1 MSLIESCLTF
11 LNAGNPLGARR
22 LIEELPDFQ
31 GRGPAISELYAVIL
45 AECKEFDLAYSE
57 FSLLTQKSD
66 ATPQAIYNFGKL
78 LVDYVRQSDVSAGG
92 SKTPADYQTKRI
104 DTLVLAKTL
113 FRRAIEKDPGYKEA
127 WTNLAGVLFELR
139 QYVDALELYK
149 KQLKNS
155 PGDNKLLYMTA
166 LCYAEQK
173 DHQRAINILER
184 VLLCRNDDAAAWHAK
199 AVSELSVGFHESA
212 YKSLERALLLSP
224 DNNTYRIT
232 QATLLQGVGRI
243 TEAKSIL
250 ESIVGVDPGNARAHW
265 NLSLCLLT
273 LGDYQRGWREYE
285 WRWRLPAF
293 SHVRRFIHS
302 KQWDGERLLPGDS
315 LFIFSEQGLGDNL
328 QFVRFALKLSET
340 LDCVTLQVPDTLLR
354 LYSAH
359 EWPLVLVAD
368 SDPVPRHSHSVALMG
383 IPLRLGVVLDE
394 IPYPQG
400 YLTIKPLSA
409 QPPPTTTRPMR
420 IGIVWQGGRGDKL
433 QLNRSLELSLLLKFL
448 PADCVYVTLQKE
460 ISPEDLDI
468 LARCANTEIRCNE
481 IADFYDTAL
490 ICCDL
495 DLVISIDTS
504 IPHLAAALGIE
515 TWVLL
520 TQYTDFR
527 WLQNTN
533 LSPWY
538 SAVRLYRQQSDE
550 DWVAPLTKINS
561 DLRDRMNKQKQASYT
576 KI

>member
-1 MSLIESCLTF
+1 MSLIQSCLTF
-11 LNAGNPLGARR
+11 LNAGNPLRARR

-31 GRGPAISELYAVIL
+31 VRSPAISELYAVIL

-92 SKTPADYQTKRI
+92 SETPADYQTKRI
-104 DTLVLAKTL
+104 EALVLAKTL
-113 FRRAIEKDPGYKEA
+113 FQRAIEKDPGYKEA

-139 QYVDALELYK
+139 QYADALELYK
-149 KQLKNS
+149 KQLRNS
-155 PGDNKLLYMTA
+155 PADNKLLYMTA

-173 DHQRAINILER
+173 DHQRAIDILER
-184 VLLCRNDDAAAWHAK
+184 LLLCSNDDAAVWHAK
-199 AVSELSVGFHESA
+199 AVSELSLGLAESA
-212 YKSLERALLLSP
+212 YKSLEQALLLSP
-224 DNNTYRIT
+224 DNDTYRIT
-232 QATLLQGVGRI
+232 QATLLKSVGRI
-243 TEAKSIL
+243 SEAKSIL
-250 ESIVGVDPGNARAHW
+250 ESIVGADPGNARAHW

-293 SHVRRFIHS
+293 SHVRRFVHS
-302 KQWDGERLLPGDS
+302 KQWDGERLLSGDS

-328 QFVRFALKLSET
+328 QFVRFALKLSKT
-340 LDCVTLQVPDTLLR
+340 LDCVTLQVPNTLLR
-354 LYSAH
+354 LYSAQG
-359 EWPLVLVAD
+359 WPLVLVAD

-383 IPLRLGVVLDE
+383 IPLRLGVVLDD
-394 IPYPQG
+394 IPYPRG
-400 YLTIKPLSA
+400 YLSIKPLTA

-420 IGIVWQGGRGDKL
+420 IGIAWEGGRGDKL

-448 PADCVYVTLQKE
+448 PADCVYVTLQKQ
-460 ISPEDLDI
+460 ISPKDLDI
-468 LARCANTEIRCNE
+468 LQRCNNIEIRCNE

-490 ICCDL
+490 ICCTL

-520 TQYTDFR
+520 KKYNDFR
-527 WLQNTN
+527 WLQNTS

-538 SAVRLYRQQSDE
+538 SAVRLYRQQCDE

-561 DLRDRMNKQKQASYT
+561 DLRDRMSKENQARYT
-576 KI
+576 RK